1 LILEEGIYAEF
12 MTKFGEKF
20 EHLDDF
26 EILDEL
32 QRLIEFLQPNSPIVF
47 RANHASNI
55 YSVGGTLPEDKG
67 RLTSLIMELRRH
79 PERLKPKV
87 LRRF

>member
-1 LILEEGIYAEF
+1 

-20 EHLDDF
+20 EHLDDS

-32 QRLIEFLQPNSPIVF
+32 QRLIEYLHPNSPIVF

-55 YSVGGTLPEDKG
+55 YSVGGTLPEDKD
-67 RLTSLIMELRRH
+67 RLVSLIMELRQH
-79 PERLKPKV
+79 PGMLKPKL